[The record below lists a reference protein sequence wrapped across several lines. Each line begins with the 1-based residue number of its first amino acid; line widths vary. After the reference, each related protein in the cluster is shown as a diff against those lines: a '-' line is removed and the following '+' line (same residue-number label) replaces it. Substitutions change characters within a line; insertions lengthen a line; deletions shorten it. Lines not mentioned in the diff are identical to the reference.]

1 MSFFNNLEER
11 MTWAFFKSAFLSL
24 NGIIALLLAV
34 VLNLIY
40 SIDKILAFYGGENN
54 GFQWSPFAMK
64 ILIST
69 IVFAL
74 IIRMPS
80 YFISQIKT
88 ISEDINK
95 RINDNNDAIKNDQKK
110 LEETIQNSL
119 SDYLKTIEENNE
131 EIKKEQHSI
140 KDNIQNSLSDN
151 LRKIDRCPRMTAFYT
166 ENGSLK
172 RRLDSM
178 GELEPNARW
187 MMSMFISKLL
197 AFHFDSFTVKMDTQ
211 QYSLFSEEVMREC
224 RKSVFLTGSMRPST
238 WLNEHADK
246 DQKNVVEL
254 YFNNITPIREFPI
267 KKDNDFQILNKCD
280 VDKRIRIVCLSP
292 EDMYYLFISERNVD
306 TYFSM
311 NNSQFG
317 VETFFK
323 TWQDSQK
330 KKMKPLKYEYALY
343 DNVLLFKFDKIEGT
357 LTVINGNSAYENSE
371 NSSEFTEVQSFFKNK
386 RDEGSSIKGY
396 SEIILEIQKQK
407 IRLLR
412 RINETKL
419 LPHKFSYLYTGAQL
433 WVNFTKEKTKYGIS
447 STIAIGKAIKS
458 FFKEKMPLNIVEI
471 GAGSGNKITAVC
483 DAIGTDNIESY
494 TIVDISSSL
503 INNSIGILGE
513 RISKNK
519 CKSVVLDCCLRANHS
534 VVRDLT
540 KDKTVLILSNSTLFM
555 EDGFNWESFNQAKQI
570 LLSIDIV
577 SDLNDTYNDLIKARK
592 LFLSPLKIFEIPI
605 VDSLIDKFSSYLFSY
620 KTMTISGPFIEFCVY
635 FNLKFYLELLS
646 CKDTEGNNLSFDDI
660 ADEISNEVD
669 RRKIVGKI
677 EEYWKTSEPDLQWA
691 NIDFEYISDNKTLSD
706 DYLNERKSFFE
717 QKELKVL
724 SCLKYAINLDEN
736 QNVND
741 KKVYKINNEE
751 SSMIKEYFN
760 GLGYDVKAKAV
771 NEQFVGFL
779 LTPIQ

>member
-1 MSFFNNLEER
+1 

-24 NGIIALLLAV
+24 NGIIALLLAI

-80 YFISQIKT
+80 YFISQIKN
-88 ISEDINK
+88 ISEAINK
-95 RINDNNDAIKNDQKK
+95 RIN
-110 LEETIQNSL
+110 
-119 SDYLKTIEENNE
+119 ENNE
-131 EIKKEQHSI
+131 AIKEDQQKL
-140 KDNIQNSLSDN
+140 KDTIQNSLSDN

-751 SSMIKEYFN
+751 SSLIKEYFK

>member
-1 MSFFNNLEER
+1 

-24 NGIIALLLAV
+24 NGIIALLLAI

-95 RINDNNDAIKNDQKK
+95 RIN
-110 LEETIQNSL
+110 
-119 SDYLKTIEENNE
+119 ENNE
-131 EIKKEQHSI
+131 AIKEDQQKL
-140 KDNIQNSLSDN
+140 KDTIQNSLSDN

-751 SSMIKEYFN
+751 SSLIKEYFK